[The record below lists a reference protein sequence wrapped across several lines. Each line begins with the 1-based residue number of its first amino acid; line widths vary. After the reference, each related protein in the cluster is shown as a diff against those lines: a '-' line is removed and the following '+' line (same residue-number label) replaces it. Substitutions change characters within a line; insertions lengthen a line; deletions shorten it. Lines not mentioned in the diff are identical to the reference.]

1 MGARVRASGLIT
13 SGLGIKKGVDPE
25 APTIS
30 SEDPDKERRFS
41 TSGQRMMVGPPLNV
55 SSFRQ
60 LSCSIPDDYGKFA
73 TSSLSILTDLLLD
86 VILKP

>member
-1 MGARVRASGLIT
+1 MGARAGTAGLIT
-13 SGLGIKKGVDPE
+13 SGLGIKKVVDPE
-25 APTIS
+25 APTFS
-30 SEDPDKERRFS
+30 SEHPDKEWRFS
-41 TSGQRMMVGPPLNV
+41 TSGQRMIIGPRLNV

-60 LSCSIPDDYGKFA
+60 LACSIPDDYGKFA